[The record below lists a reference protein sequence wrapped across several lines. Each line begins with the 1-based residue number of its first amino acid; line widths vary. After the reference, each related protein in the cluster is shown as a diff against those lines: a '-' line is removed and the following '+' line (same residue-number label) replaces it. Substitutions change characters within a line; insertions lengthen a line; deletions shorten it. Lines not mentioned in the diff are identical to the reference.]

1 MPKKSAAFSD
11 GFAAGGSVN
20 PQFALCHITT
30 VDADKQGRLEDSAQ
44 LRWHLEAIDEQENAA
59 GDDAYE
65 GFGTTGLS
73 GSSAPNRTWPVMDT
87 IRPGTVTKTGDSS
100 KVAYV
105 VTGVVPCYLPSTA
118 AKLTFKNFD
127 VLCKTGNAPDC
138 GNVKMAWWT
147 VKMKGST

>member
-1 MPKKSAAFSD
+1 MPKKSAFSD

-30 VDADKQGRLEDSAQ
+30 VGADKQDKLADEAQ
-44 LRWHLEAIDEQENAA
+44 LRWHLNTIDVQEKETNATE
-59 GDDAYE
+59 YQS
-65 GFGTTGLS
+65 FGTLGTS
-73 GSSAPNRTWPVMDT
+73 NRTWPVMDT

-105 VTGVVPCYLPSTA
+105 VTGVVPCYLPLTA
-118 AKLTFKNFD
+118 DDLTFKNFD
-127 VLCKTGNAPDC
+127 VLWRTGKAPKC
-138 GNVKMAWWT
+138 GDVEMAWWT